1 MIDPVAHAFW
11 DTAGILKEYLFTW
24 SLWKQDKKSEIKMAE
39 SPGGDEDSVFDAGR
53 LSLFDL
59 ILERTRAQNKVN
71 SLKCIRC

>member
-11 DTAGILKEYLFTW
+11 DTAGILKKYLFTW
-24 SLWKQDKKSEIKMAE
+24 SLWKQDEKSEIKMAA